1 MFVIDEKVN
10 TISLV
15 QLFQVGECVELHID
29 GECIGYFDDDGLNL
43 LAAEKIKGEFLDADG
58 FLKIVRC
65 KG

>member
-10 TISLV
+10 IISL
-15 QLFQVGECVELHID
+15 FQEGGCVELHID

-43 LAAEKIKGEFLDADG
+43 LAAEKIKGEFLDANG